1 MAKEKGNHP
10 LFNWGDVQV
19 GGVIT
24 LNYGE
29 NMEVLEISNGYIT
42 MRGEDGFVKAVHK
55 NNSYFWNARYVG

>member
-10 LFNWGDVQV
+10 LFNWEDVQV

-24 LNYGE
+24 LEDGE
-29 NMEVLEISNGYIT
+29 NMEVLEISRGYVT
-42 MRGEDGFVKAVHK
+42 MRDEDDYIKAVHK